1 MFPMFPH
8 DNHYID
14 NFEFKLAQACI
25 CIDLSLLY
33 RTINEQTTASKSEL
47 CHISWPKKNACLGHA
62 PHQCFM
68 EHETKTL
75 RGNHLPFYCVSKT
88 AAMDYQLIQLG
99 KPK

>member
-47 CHISWPKKNACLGHA
+47 CHIS
-62 PHQCFM
+62 
-68 EHETKTL
+68 
-75 RGNHLPFYCVSKT
+75 
-88 AAMDYQLIQLG
+88 
-99 KPK
+99 